1 MIHTIPMSEQVE
13 LTMRSDIVLSVH
25 GAAVATIMFLLPN
38 SAYIELRPPNFRD
51 NWYNLLSYES
61 RLIYVPMNNFSYP
74 LPHEC
79 PDVDATLNPPKYQA
93 CWKKVH
99 FANFHVCVECL
110 KDILLNL
117 FYTINT
123 LKYSI

>member
-25 GAAVATIMFLLPN
+25 GDAVATIMFLLPN

-79 PDVDATLNPPKYQA
+79 PDIDATLNPPKYQA

-99 FANFHVCVECL
+99 FANFYVCVECL